1 MLNPWVS
8 LAVYE
13 TEMLISFV
21 FFSAVFPRRV
31 SGRKCL
37 LVGFLLF
44 AAGSAVNLIFVNN
57 GVLNTLVTVLLN
69 SLFARFCFQQ
79 SACQGI
85 FYSIILG
92 TVNAAL
98 ETIVI
103 GLFSAFTGS
112 IMQEY
117 NRNLP
122 LLIVEGSTCKG
133 LYFLISLLFAR
144 MVRPGVQTIRLNRNL
159 FFFPVAA
166 VVCQTISWYILV
178 QPDTPGKTHALLAV
192 SSVLLMFATML
203 LFITYQDQIRK
214 DGEAIQ
220 VKNALERLQT
230 EASYYQ
236 ILEQQNHQLMMCVHD
251 TKKHL
256 AAIKSLEDDPQIN
269 SYVEKL
275 SQQLADYS
283 HNCHSGNKLLDVMI
297 HKFSIDCETKGIHF
311 DYEIKLCNLKVVEDI
326 DLVAILGNL
335 MDNAITAAEQSLDKT
350 VSLATAIRNTYNVI
364 VISNSCDIP
373 PKVSGKQLISSKEDQ
388 TVHGFGLKSVAR
400 TLKKYSGDFEWT
412 YDLSSR
418 TFTVTV
424 MLGGRNK

>member
-1 MLNPWVS
+1 MLNPWIS
-8 LAVYE
+8 LAVYQ
-13 TEMLISFV
+13 TEMLISFI
-21 FFSAVFPRRV
+21 FFSTVSPRRMTG
-31 SGRKCL
+31 GRCL
-37 LVGFLLF
+37 LTGFLLF
-44 AAGSAVNLIFVNN
+44 AAGSVVNLIFGNN
-57 GVLNTLVTVLLN
+57 GVLNSAVTVLLN
-69 SLFARFCFQQ
+69 SLFACLCFRNKPR
-79 SACQGI
+79 QGI
-85 FYSIILG
+85 FYSVILG
-92 TVNAAL
+92 IVNAAL
-98 ETIVI
+98 ETVVV
-103 GLFSAFTGS
+103 GLFSVLTGNDVL
-112 IMQEY
+112 EH

-122 LLIVEGSTCKG
+122 LLIVECSACKG
-133 LYFLISLLFAR
+133 LFFLVTLLLAR
-144 MVRPGVQTIRLNRNL
+144 MVRPGTQAVRMNGNL
-159 FFFPVAA
+159 FLFPVVA
-166 VVCQTISWYILV
+166 VTSQTISWYILV
-178 QPDTPGKTHALLAV
+178 QPGTADKVQVLLAV
-192 SSVLLMFATML
+192 SSALLLFATVL

-373 PKVSGKQLISSKEDQ
+373 PKVSGKQLISTKEDQ
-388 TVHGFGLKSVAR
+388 TIHGFGLKSVAR
-400 TLKKYSGDFEWT
+400 TLKKYNGDFEWT
-412 YDLSSR
+412 YDLPSR

-424 MLGGRNK
+424 MLSGRNE